1 MMALALAAA
10 QAAAPAAAP
19 ALEGPVWRLT
29 DVRGLDAGLLPTG
42 PQSVTAQFQNGRVSG
57 FSGCNRF
64 FGSYTSQQGRLV
76 IGQVGASMMA
86 CEPAAMKVEGAV
98 TRAIA
103 GTFHPLLAGDR
114 LTLQSEAGEPVMRFQ
129 AEPEATLEGL
139 RSTITGFNNGRQ
151 AVVSPALDSTI
162 TLSFGNG
169 IVKGFAGCNTFRATY
184 QTQGERI
191 AVGPVASTRRLCED
205 KAVMQQEREFLAALR
220 STTRWAFSG
229 AMLDM
234 HRPDGERTL
243 MGTRD

>member
-1 MMALALAAA
+1 MAMGLALAAA
-10 QAAAPAAAP
+10 AQAPAAP

-29 DVRGLDAGLLPTG
+29 EVRGLDPGLLPTG
-42 PQSVTAQFQNGRVSG
+42 PQSVTAQFQHGRVSG

-64 FGSYTSQQGRLV
+64 FGSYSLQRGRLL
-76 IGQVGASMMA
+76 IGQTGGSMMA

-103 GTFHPLLAGDR
+103 GSFRPLLAGDR

-129 AEPEATLEGL
+129 AEPEPTLEGL

-151 AVVSPALDSTI
+151 AVVSPALGSTL
-162 TLSFGNG
+162 TLAFANG
-169 IVKGFAGCNTFRATY
+169 IAKGFAGCNTFRASY
-184 QTQGERI
+184 QTEGERI
-191 AVGPVASTRRLCED
+191 AIGPLATTHRVCED
-205 KAVMQQEREFLAALR
+205 QAVMQQEREFLAALR

-243 MGTRD
+243 TGTRE